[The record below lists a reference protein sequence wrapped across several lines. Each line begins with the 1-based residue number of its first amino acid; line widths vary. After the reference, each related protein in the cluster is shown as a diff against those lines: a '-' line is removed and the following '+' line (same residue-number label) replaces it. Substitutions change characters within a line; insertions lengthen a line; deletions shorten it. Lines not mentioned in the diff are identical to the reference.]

1 MVYSFLLVN
10 FNMWGLLE
18 RCIREIEAGVDDD
31 RYEILIA
38 DNSTDDRFRVPDGFD
53 HPAVTVTRVAENSGW
68 VDALNRVLP
77 EARGEYVVIMHPDVT
92 LAEGCIPK
100 LRSFL
105 KSHPRAGV
113 VGPNL
118 VYPNG
123 SFNAIRLQFPRVS
136 VEARRLANIV
146 CHILLHRR
154 PLRDEVLWDHASDTQ
169 ADMVMSVLM
178 MFRREALAQ
187 IGPVCGGLWT
197 YYAND
202 WLCGRARALGWT
214 CHYVAAAGATHW
226 ERYSPPGLYSDADAS
241 AYKRDPVPVS
251 DRMCRDRFTF
261 LREFYSLPV
270 RAAFSVLMTL
280 ENLVH
285 MAAQLKPGRGGA
297 RWETIRK
304 YASTIAAAWARPRSG
319 GMEIVPAS
327 RRERSEGTRP
337 IPLAISGESSVADN
351 RTLPEKRIGAEPQ
364 PAAGMRAA
372 A

>member
-18 RCIREIEAGVDDD
+18 RCIREIETGVDDD

-38 DNSTDDRFRVPDGFD
+38 DNSTDERFRVPDDFE
-53 HPAVTVTRVAENSGW
+53 HPAVTVTRVAENRGW

-77 EARGEYVVIMHPDVT
+77 AARGEYVIVMHPDVT
-92 LAEGCIPK
+92 LAEGCIPA

-105 KSHPRAGV
+105 ESNPRAGV

-123 SFNAIRLQFPRVS
+123 SSNAIRLQFPRVS

-146 CHILLHRR
+146 CHILFHRR
-154 PLRDEVLWDHASDTQ
+154 PLRDEVLWDHVSDTQ

-178 MFRREALAQ
+178 MFRRDALAQ
-187 IGPVCGGLWT
+187 IGLVCGGLWT

-202 WLCGRARALGWT
+202 WLCGRARSLGWT

-261 LREFYSLPV
+261 LREFYSRPV

-285 MAAQLKPGRGGA
+285 IAAQLKPGRGGA
-297 RWETIRK
+297 RLEAIRK
-304 YASTIAAAWARPRSG
+304 YASTIAAAWARPQSG
-319 GMEIVPAS
+319 ATEIVPAGMRGES
-327 RRERSEGTRP
+327 GGVRP
-337 IPLAISGESSVADN
+337 IRLALADEPSAAADN
-351 RTLPEKRIGAEPQ
+351 GSQDKQAYAEPLR
-364 PAAGMRAA
+364 AEGIKAA